1 MEKYKNR
8 NRKKSVLC
16 DFSMHFFQFVPILWL
31 LMQEFQT
38 PGLTNSLEHYW
49 RHGWL
54 LWILLILFC
63 SLGNKN
69 KQNYDISISF
79 NHNKSIQLIFLFYIL
94 LVRVLLNKKTL
105 SKILYLNKTNI
116 IFIPIAKKKRYCVC
130 VHKIFT
136 VYNFKFVFL

>member
-79 NHNKSIQLIFLFYIL
+79 NDKESIQLIFLFFIL
-94 LVRVLLNKKTL
+94 LVCVLLERKNFVNNFIFKQNKHFYPN
-105 SKILYLNKTNI
+105 SKEREIL
-116 IFIPIAKKKRYCVC
+116 FMCA
-130 VHKIFT
+130 
-136 VYNFKFVFL
+136 